1 MYLLLR
7 AYVWLSRFSRLGG
20 NGVQSPFVYNFV
32 CEVIYNTS
40 AYYAYGDMAPE
51 LKSLTAKQRK
61 LAKLLFRLVNRV
73 QPAMVWL
80 GEGAECFAPFVRRGC
95 RRAKIAMAD
104 TPLPGAEQGC
114 PVLLVANDLREVPLD
129 TLPEGSAVMLLGI
142 RSSQAARQDCRTLMA
157 HPRATLTFD
166 LYHTLLTLVCPD
178 RYKQHFKI
186 NF

>member
-1 MYLLLR
+1 MYLLQR
-7 AYVWLSRFSRLGG
+7 AYVWFSRISRLGG
-20 NGVQSPFVYNFV
+20 NGVHSPFVYNFV

-40 AYYAYGDMAPE
+40 AYYAYGDMSPE
-51 LKSLTAKQRK
+51 LRSLPAKQRK
-61 LAKLLFRLVNRV
+61 LAKLLFRLANRV

-95 RRAKIAMAD
+95 QRAKIVMAA
-104 TPLPGAEQGC
+104 TPPPCTEQDC
-114 PVLLVANDLREVPLD
+114 LVLLVANDLHEVPLD
-129 TLPEGSAVMLLGI
+129 TLPEGSAVILLGI
-142 RSSQAARQDCRTLMA
+142 RSSQAARQGCQTLMT

>member
-40 AYYAYGDMAPE
+40 TYYAYGDMAPE

-61 LAKLLFRLVNRV
+61 LAKLLFRLANRV
-73 QPAMVWL
+73 QPAMIRL

-95 RRAKIAMAD
+95 LRAKIAMAD
-104 TPLPGAEQGC
+104 TPLPGAEQGY
-114 PVLLVANDLREVPLD
+114 PMLLVANNLRDVPLD
-129 TLPEGSAVMLLGI
+129 TLPEGSAVMLLG
-142 RSSQAARQDCRTLMA
+142 L
-157 HPRATLTFD
+157 
-166 LYHTLLTLVCPD
+166 
-178 RYKQHFKI
+178 RY
-186 NF
+186 